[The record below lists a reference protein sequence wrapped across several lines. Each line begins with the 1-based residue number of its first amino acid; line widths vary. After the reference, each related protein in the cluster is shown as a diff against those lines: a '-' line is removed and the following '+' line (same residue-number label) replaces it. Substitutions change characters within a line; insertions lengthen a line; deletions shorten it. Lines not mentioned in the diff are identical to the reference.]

1 LHDEWLGAFAS
12 GKFHQRQGRTALTS
26 TLPVSLY
33 GAAADAPSRYLDP
46 RCRRSSGGNI
56 KRRSDLLEEQG
67 RAGYTNDDDPEGP
80 GATIANIKSD
90 PASALLLLSGGG
102 GGSAGAAAAPPRDN
116 KRRREAVRGGGGG
129 FSAGA
134 SSLSSAKLPT
144 RVEHQLLQQELQLQA
159 HLEQRL
165 QQIQQHILQMEGI
178 VSGQGPIDYGT
189 GLAPWPS
196 LCPKSGLAAG
206 LAPPP
211 CMFHPTAIPAIGM
224 PPPASAGLIRFGS
237 TNSESGASR
246 SSDLS
251 IEQRSDY
258 GVQKFK

>member
-1 LHDEWLGAFAS
+1 VA
-12 GKFHQRQGRTALTS
+12 
-26 TLPVSLY
+26 
-33 GAAADAPSRYLDP
+33 
-46 RCRRSSGGNI
+46 GNI

-67 RAGYTNDDDPEGP
+67 RAGYTNGDDPDGP
-80 GATIANIKSD
+80 GATIANMKSG
-90 PASALLLLSGGG
+90 PAFALLLLSGGS
-102 GGSAGAAAAPPRDN
+102 GSTGAAAAPPRDN

-134 SSLSSAKLPT
+134 SSLSSAKLPS

-165 QQIQQHILQMEGI
+165 QQIQQHMLQMEGI
-178 VSGQGPIDYGT
+178 VSGLGPIDYGT

-196 LCPKSGLAAG
+196 LCPESGLAVG
-206 LAPPP
+206 LAPSP
-211 CMFHPTAIPAIGM
+211 CMFYPAASPAIGV
-224 PPPASAGLIRFGS
+224 PPPASAGPIRFGS

-251 IEQRSDY
+251 IEQRSDC
-258 GVQKFK
+258 GV